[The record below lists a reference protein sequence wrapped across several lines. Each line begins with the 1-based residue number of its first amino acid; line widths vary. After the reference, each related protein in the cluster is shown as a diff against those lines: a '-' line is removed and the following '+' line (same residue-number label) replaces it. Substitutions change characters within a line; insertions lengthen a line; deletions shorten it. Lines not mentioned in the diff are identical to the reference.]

1 MMAKP
6 LEPAEQ
12 SPSAPKPTAATSFDG
27 IEEGRSLGRQYLPDL
42 VKLLAGIAL
51 APESEASLHTRFL
64 AANALI
70 GVAGVLPQ
78 PMPLAPSVEAAHPP
92 SGLS

>member
-1 MMAKP
+1 MVKP
-6 LEPAEQ
+6 GELSEL
-12 SPSAPKPTAATSFDG
+12 SPLAPKPTAATSFEG
-27 IEEGRSLGRQYLPDL
+27 IEEGPSLGRQYLPDL

-51 APESEASLHTRFL
+51 SPKSEASLHTRFL

-70 GVAGVLPQ
+70 GIAGVLPQ
-78 PMPLAPSVEAAHPP
+78 PMPLAPSVEAPHPP

>member
-1 MMAKP
+1 MAKP
-6 LEPAEQ
+6 LEPSEQ
-12 SPSAPKPTAATSFDG
+12 SPSPPKPTAATSIDG

-70 GVAGVLPQ
+70 GIAGVLPQ
-78 PMPLAPSVEAAHPP
+78 PMPLAPSVEAPHPP